1 MKNLISD
8 NRLDVFRT
16 FYPVGDNYVLISVC
30 LEDLKNGNTFVINYE
45 RFLKYGNYLNSQEID
60 YLLSFNDPQIIY
72 TYGISQKDQNIFV
85 DSLQNNKVY
94 TGGNSNI
101 QNSIIKGLGLS
112 EDASLEDILKAI
124 ENKKYSRT
132 PIDDQHLA
140 SSIKLMDE
148 NEYFETIA
156 SMDSLVCNLAAT
168 LAVESTDDLIYV
180 VGYLDD
186 GDGHLSSKENHA
198 WAMNTKG
205 DIVDVTP
212 SDVVSEEDNII
223 IDILSW
229 GIKNNIHVYTLM
241 AFIANVLRKKFGK
254 KVILN
259 LKVMKLNDLLN
270 NPDIFEAYA
279 KINEVLYGGL
289 NIPRKSSK
297 EALVEKINSDFA
309 SFSKEELDSLKET
322 LKQEANNRLAIKLVD
337 SFPFIRDNF
346 NEIKRILEKK

>member
-1 MKNLISD
+1 
-8 NRLDVFRT
+8 
-16 FYPVGDNYVLISVC
+16 
-30 LEDLKNGNTFVINYE
+30 
-45 RFLKYGNYLNSQEID
+45 
-60 YLLSFNDPQIIY
+60 
-72 TYGISQKDQNIFV
+72 
-85 DSLQNNKVY
+85 
-94 TGGNSNI
+94 
-101 QNSIIKGLGLS
+101 
-112 EDASLEDILKAI
+112 
-124 ENKKYSRT
+124 
-132 PIDDQHLA
+132 
-140 SSIKLMDE
+140 
-148 NEYFETIA
+148 
-156 SMDSLVCNLAAT
+156 
-168 LAVESTDDLIYV
+168 
-180 VGYLDD
+180 
-186 GDGHLSSKENHA
+186 
-198 WAMNTKG
+198 MNTKG

-212 SDVVSEEDNII
+212 STVVSEEDNII

-259 LKVMKLNDLLN
+259 LKVMKFNDLLN

-297 EALVEKINSDFA
+297 EALVEKINSDFVG
-309 SFSKEELDSLKET
+309 FSKEELDSLKEA